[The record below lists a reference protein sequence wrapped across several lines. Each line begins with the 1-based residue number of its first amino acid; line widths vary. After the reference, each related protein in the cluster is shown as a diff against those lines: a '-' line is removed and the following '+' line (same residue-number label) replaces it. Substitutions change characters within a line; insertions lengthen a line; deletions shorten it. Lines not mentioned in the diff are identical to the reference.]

1 MQIMR
6 QLFPNASAMARIL
19 CGLVIAC
26 GAILPSPLLSAE
38 EKPPVARPNIL
49 FLVAD
54 DLATRL
60 GCYGDTAAITPNL
73 DRLAA
78 EGVVFSHAYCQGAV
92 CTPSRTSFMLGRR
105 VPPDFFRKHPD
116 TMTLGRWFR
125 QHGYQ
130 TFSVGKIDHTEEYVD
145 PEAWDIRVAT
155 VKPAVPLGPRTQ
167 WHEDLGLKRQKLSFI
182 GVAATAEAL
191 LDHARTDRAIEFLER
206 ERDASKPF
214 FAAVGFHTPHV
225 PWDTTKAC
233 FDAHDPAT
241 FAVEPTPA
249 DASPLPPG
257 SLRDEPGMEI
267 SEAHQRDGI
276 RAYYAAVTML
286 DEQIGRLLAELNRR
300 GLLDNTVIVFTSDH
314 GYHLGWRGQWCKH
327 SIDEQVMR
335 VPLIVRAAQGAT
347 GAKADGIVELLD
359 LFPTFCDIA
368 GLPAADGLAGRS
380 FLPLVKDP
388 QAKGKAGGCCQW
400 GNGRTIRTARY
411 RYTERTD
418 GSRELYDHERDPAEY
433 FNVIDEPGSD
443 AIAREHAALLDKE
456 LGPKPK
462 AKRKQTAHVTPP
474 VDDCPAPGSFAGVGM
489 LLRTEDQKVVISEVL
504 PDTPAARAGLVPGLV
519 IRTIDGS
526 EMDGVNF
533 EGWRATLQS
542 RIDVRTI
549 DGSEMDGVALRRSID
564 MIRGQPGT
572 KVRIELVDRKI
583 DHTRTVE
590 LVRETLPVV
599 R

>member
-1 MQIMR
+1 
-6 QLFPNASAMARIL
+6 
-19 CGLVIAC
+19 
-26 GAILPSPLLSAE
+26 
-38 EKPPVARPNIL
+38 
-49 FLVAD
+49 
-54 DLATRL
+54 
-60 GCYGDTAAITPNL
+60 
-73 DRLAA
+73 
-78 EGVVFSHAYCQGAV
+78 
-92 CTPSRTSFMLGRR
+92 MLGRR
-105 VPPDFFRKHPD
+105 VPPDYFRKHPD

-145 PEAWDIRVAT
+145 PAAWDIRVAT
-155 VKPAVPLGPRTQ
+155 VKPAVPLGPHTQ

-206 ERDASKPF
+206 ERHAGKPF

-241 FAVEPTPA
+241 FALEPTPA

-267 SEAHQRDGI
+267 SEANQREGI

-286 DEQIGRLLAELNRR
+286 DEQVGRLLDDLKRR

-335 VPLIVRAAQGAT
+335 VPLIVRLPGGPQAAT
-347 GAKADGIVELLD
+347 ADGIVELLD

-380 FLPLVKDP
+380 FLPLVQDP
-388 QAKGKAGGCCQW
+388 KALGKVGGCCQW

-418 GSRELYDHERDPAEY
+418 GSREFYDHERDPAEY

-462 AKRKQTAHVTPP
+462 AKRKQTAHVPPP
-474 VDDCPAPGSFAGVGM
+474 VDDCLAPGSFAGVGM

-504 PDTPAARAGLVPGLV
+504 PNTPAARAGLVPGLV

-533 EGWRATLQS
+533 EGWRAMLQS

-549 DGSEMDGVALRRSID
+549 DGSEMDGVALRRYID

-572 KVRIELVDRKI
+572 KVRLELVDRKI
-583 DHTRTVE
+583 DQTRTVE
-590 LVRETLPVV
+590 LVRETLPGV